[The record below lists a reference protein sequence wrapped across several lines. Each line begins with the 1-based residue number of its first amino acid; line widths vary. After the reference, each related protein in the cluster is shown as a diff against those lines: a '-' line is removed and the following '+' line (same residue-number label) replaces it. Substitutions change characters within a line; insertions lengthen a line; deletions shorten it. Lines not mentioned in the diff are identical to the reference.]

1 MKKSDILLGLSF
13 AVLFAPFLIQPSLF
27 DAYRELNGSV
37 PYVMSFVK
45 FFILATL
52 GEILGLRIRT
62 GTYALKGFGLLPRAI
77 VWGFLGISLKMAF
90 VIFAEGTPAMLA
102 SMGFKFP
109 AGNPADILNRDF
121 FSQPTWLHLLTAFSV
136 GTMLNLFFAPVFMTV
151 HKITDTHI
159 AQTGGTLRG
168 FLGPVNVREII
179 AGINWRVQ
187 WDFVFKKTIP
197 LFWIPAQTLNFLLPA
212 EFRILVAAFY
222 SIILGVIL
230 AIAAHKGRHE
240 VTVDG

>member
-1 MKKSDILLGLSF
+1 MKKGDLIVALTF
-13 AVLFAPFLIQPSLF
+13 AALFVPFIIWTPLIGS
-27 DAYRELNGSV
+27 YRSV
-37 PYVMSFVK
+37 NHDLPYVMSFAK
-45 FFILATL
+45 FFVLATL
-52 GEILGLRIRT
+52 GEIIGLRIRT
-62 GTYALKGFGLLPRAI
+62 GGYALRGFGLLPRAI

-90 VIFAEGTPAMLA
+90 VIFAEGAPAMLA
-102 SMGFKFP
+102 SMGVKYPMTNP
-109 AGNPADILNRDF
+109 AGILDMDF
-121 FSQPTWLHLLTAFSV
+121 FSNFSWLHLLTAFTV

-159 AQTGGTLRG
+159 VQTGGTLRG
-168 FLGPVNVREII
+168 FLSPVNVRDIM

-212 EFRILVAAFY
+212 EYRVLVAALY

-230 AIAAHKGRHE
+230 AIAAHKGRA
-240 VTVDG
+240 